1 MSLHPID
8 RLLSLP
14 EASPLLGLRT
24 TSIYAA
30 LKTGRLQAIKVG
42 AKTLIAESEIARFR
56 ASLPTIGRQGDASSS
71 PSQAA

>member
-1 MSLHPID
+1 MQSID

-30 LKTGRLQAIKVG
+30 IKTGKLQAIKVG
-42 AKTLIAESEIARFR
+42 AKTLIAESEIVRFR
-56 ASLPTIGRQGDASSS
+56 ASLPTIGRQNGVPADD
-71 PSQAA
+71 PKAA